1 MIDMESEN
9 HKKMGDIPPPAPIA
23 PVAPNFKDFL
33 NLSPDELMNS
43 RKSVKSKYKNLSSS
57 TPLESVIC
65 HTLQQLQILKVKI
78 C

>member
-1 MIDMESEN
+1 MESEN
-9 HKKMGDIPPPAPIA
+9 HKKMGDLPPPPPIAPIA

-65 HTLQQLQILKVKI
+65 HTLQQLQILKES
-78 C
+78 